1 MRTAH
6 SSWGAGVPPTCPSD
20 QATLLDQ
27 SPWTKPSLLN
37 RWPLALEASQT
48 VSPSPAL
55 PSPALPSVRPFTFWN
70 DSRRDE
76 HSVSWGAR
84 HPAASNHLPYC
95 VCFRIIF
102 QK

>member
-1 MRTAH
+1 MDKAQP
-6 SSWGAGVPPTCPSD
+6 SKQVALSPGSLSDCVSLPCPP
-20 QATLLDQ
+20 L
-27 SPWTKPSLLN
+27 
-37 RWPLALEASQT
+37 
-48 VSPSPAL
+48 PAL
-55 PSPALPSVRPFTFWN
+55 PSSSLPSPPLPSVRPFTFWN

>member
-1 MRTAH
+1 MIP
-6 SSWGAGVPPTCPSD
+6 G
-20 QATLLDQ
+20 
-27 SPWTKPSLLN
+27 
-37 RWPLALEASQT
+37 
-48 VSPSPAL
+48 
-55 PSPALPSVRPFTFWN
+55 LPSVRPFTFWN

-76 HSVSWGAR
+76 HSVSLGAR